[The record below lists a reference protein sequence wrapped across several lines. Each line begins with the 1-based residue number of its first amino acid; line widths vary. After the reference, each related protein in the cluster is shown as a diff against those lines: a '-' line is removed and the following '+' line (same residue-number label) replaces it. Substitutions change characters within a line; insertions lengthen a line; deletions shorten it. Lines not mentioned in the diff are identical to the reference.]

1 MQQVGDPILKEF
13 LSSFESTINKKDLI
27 IKALIERLE
36 QKENELKELKET
48 IKGLGLF
55 MKDLGEV

>member
-1 MQQVGDPILKEF
+1 MQQIGDPILKDF

-36 QKENELKELKET
+36 QREQELKE
-48 IKGLGLF
+48 IKQTVKKISEFMEGLSN
-55 MKDLGEV
+55 